1 MLQPLQSTLVS
12 LSFPFEIFIAAFAD
26 GLVVVQTFLVR
37 FTERLPVEPGVRYPL
52 RILYSPNDWILQ
64 SYNMGIVQ
72 KTDSER
78 PIHRDSEDTRPRTSN
93 VQSSGGI
100 TDVYLRPLHVPLG
113 ANDRHRHLVHPERE
127 LRPQLLHLHADAN
140 DNRVVLAP
148 LRLHARDGRVPGM

>member
-64 SYNMGIVQ
+64 SYNMRIVRR
-72 KTDSER
+72 TDSDDPSIE
-78 PIHRDSEDTRPRTSN
+78 TPRT
-93 VQSSGGI
+93 
-100 TDVYLRPLHVPLG
+100 LARE
-113 ANDRHRHLVHPERE
+113 HPMSK
-127 LRPQLLHLHADAN
+127 LQAA
-140 DNRVVLAP
+140 
-148 LRLHARDGRVPGM
+148 